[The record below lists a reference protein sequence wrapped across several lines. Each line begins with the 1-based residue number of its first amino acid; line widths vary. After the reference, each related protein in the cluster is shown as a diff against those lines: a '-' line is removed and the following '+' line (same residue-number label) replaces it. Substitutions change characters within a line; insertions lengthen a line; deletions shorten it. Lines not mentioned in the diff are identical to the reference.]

1 MDLEKSGFKTTEFWL
16 AVGTVAAGT
25 LVLMG
30 KLDTYNYPMASDI
43 ISKTLESICLIITQA
58 AIIYKY
64 LHMRHELKASHLELK
79 KQQQEN
85 SDNSTTNTDLLQG

>member
-16 AVGTVAAGT
+16 AIATVAAGT

-30 KLDTYNYPMASDI
+30 KLDTYNYPMATDI
-43 ISKTLESICLIITQA
+43 ISKTLESICLIITQG

-64 LHMRHELKASHLELK
+64 LHMRHQLKSGHLELK
-79 KQQQEN
+79 KQQKEN
-85 SDNSTTNTDLLQG
+85 SNTDLLQG